1 MARKAKI
8 IGIGSYLPSETV
20 SNDDLSKI
28 LDTSDEWITTR
39 SGIKQRHRAADGET
53 TSDIALAAAQQALG
67 NAGVTANDIDMI
79 IVSTTTPDLTFP
91 ATAALVQKKLGISH
105 GAAFDVQAVCSGFVY
120 GLSVASA
127 MVETGQT
134 ERALLIGAETMT
146 RLLDWEDRATAVLF
160 GDGGGAVVLEATE
173 VNAESEP
180 HIIGSYLRSDGNL
193 TDLLYVDGGP
203 STTGTTGKLRMQG
216 REVYRHAV
224 GNIAEAI
231 NSLLQRHALK
241 VDDIDWFVPH
251 QANKRIID
259 GVAKKIGL
267 PPEKTVV
274 TVQNHAN
281 TSAASIPLALHE
293 LVKSGRV
300 SSGDLIMLE
309 AMGGG
314 LTWGAN
320 LIRWA

>member
-1 MARKAKI
+1 MSRKAKI
-8 IGIGSYLPSETV
+8 IGIGSYLPEKTV

-28 LDTSDEWITTR
+28 LDTSDEWITSR
-39 SGIKQRHRAADGET
+39 SGIKQRHQAGEGET
-53 TSDIALAAAQQALG
+53 TSDLAVHAARQALADAA
-67 NAGVTANDIDMI
+67 VSTDDIDMI
-79 IVSTTTPDLTFP
+79 IVATTTPDLTFP

-127 MVETGQT
+127 MVETGQAK
-134 ERALLIGAETMT
+134 RVLFIGAETMT
-146 RLLDWEDRATAVLF
+146 RLLDWDDRATAVLF
-160 GDGGGAVVLEATE
+160 GDGGGAVVIEATDIDTP
-173 VNAESEP
+173 NAP

-216 REVYRHAV
+216 REVYRQAV
-224 GNIAEAI
+224 GNIADAI
-231 NSLLQRHALK
+231 NSLLAAHDLK

-259 GVAKKIGL
+259 GVAKRIRL
-267 PPEKTVV
+267 PAEKTVI

-281 TSAASIPLALHE
+281 TSAASIPLALHD

-300 SSGDLIMLE
+300 KSGDLIMLE

-320 LIRWA
+320 LVRWV